1 MQILCL
7 GLNHRTAPVELRE
20 RLNYSPPA
28 LQAVLTRFGDG
39 QASRPPAVAE
49 LVLLSTCNRL
59 ELYAAAATQPFD
71 ALAQLLSETRAVPPA
86 SFEPHLYRY
95 AQADAVAHLCRV
107 AAGLDSMILGEPQ
120 ILGQVAEAYQA
131 ALHHAAAGSVLSALF
146 RAAIRTGKRA
156 RTETAISR
164 NAATISSIAIKMAEA
179 VVSDLAARQ
188 VLVVGAGEMAELAV
202 AALRARGA
210 SHITVVNR
218 THARAV
224 HLAQRWGARALPF
237 ERLGEAL
244 AEADLVLTSTDS
256 PDVVI
261 TTGLARTALA
271 PRPQRPLVLVDIAVP
286 RDVDPDVRRLPN
298 VHYYDIDDLEAHLN
312 GALAE
317 RQEEIPHVEAIV
329 ADETQAFL
337 KWLHSL
343 DLVPLIADLR
353 AKAEAIRRA
362 EVEKTLRRLPHLG
375 EAERLRIEAMTEAL
389 VNKLLHDPTL
399 RLKAEASN
407 RRVAEY
413 AAVIRHLF
421 ALNE

>member
-28 LQAVLTRFGDG
+28 LQAALARFGDG
-39 QASRPPAVAE
+39 RASRPNALAE

-59 ELYAAAATQPFD
+59 ELYAAATTEQFD
-71 ALAQLLSETRAVPPA
+71 ALARFLSETSDVPPA
-86 SFEPHLYRY
+86 SFETHLYRY
-95 AQADAVAHLCRV
+95 VQAEAVTHLCRV

-120 ILGQVAEAYQA
+120 ILGQVAEAYEA
-131 ALHHAAAGSVLSALF
+131 ALSHAATGPVLSALF
-146 RAAIRTGKRA
+146 RAAIQTGKRA

-164 NAATISSIAIKMAEA
+164 NAATISSIAIKTAAA

-188 VLVVGAGEMAELAV
+188 VLVVGAGDMAELAV
-202 AALRARGA
+202 EALRARGA
-210 SHITVVNR
+210 SQITVVNR

-224 HLAQRWGARALPF
+224 QLAQRWGARALPF

-244 AEADLVLTSTDS
+244 AEADIVITSTDTS
-256 PDVVI
+256 HFVI
-261 TTGLARTALA
+261 TADLARNALA
-271 PRPQRPLVLVDIAVP
+271 PRPQRPLVFVDIAVP
-286 RDVDPDVRRLPN
+286 RDVDPDVRRLAN
-298 VHYYDIDDLEAHLN
+298 VHYYDIDDLEAYLN

-317 RQEEIPHVEAIV
+317 RQEEVPRVEAIV
-329 ADETQAFL
+329 AEETQTFL
-337 KWLHSL
+337 NWLHNL

-353 AKAEAIRRA
+353 AKADAIRRA

-375 EAERLRIEAMTEAL
+375 EAERERIEAMTEAL

-407 RRVAEY
+407 GRVTEY

-421 ALNE
+421 DLNE